1 MRLFKRISAL
11 IVVILI
17 IIFVIILKCRPEREI
32 YTEIRLE
39 SIDEMTMFLLANNLD
54 LPESIEYEH
63 FEIIIPETFN
73 GLYKDFADMQESQHL
88 PLRNY
93 RGKSADEY
101 IFSLDNNSF
110 AEIIISD
117 DILIAVSEYDGG
129 SPLNYRPLI
138 N

>member
-73 GLYKDFADMQESQHL
+73 GLYKDFADIQESQHL
-88 PLRNY
+88 PLKNY

>member
-63 FEIIIPETFN
+63 FEIMIPETFN